1 MYFFGVTQ
9 GFQHG
14 RLSSIE
20 SLETNVW
27 WQILMMI
34 ALKHGVVF
42 GLEPP
47 MHFHE
52 LDSSR
57 ALVGAIEL
65 NREEVILASQA
76 LQRSVGVDD
85 AL

>member
-1 MYFFGVTQ
+1 
-9 GFQHG
+9 
-14 RLSSIE
+14 
-20 SLETNVW
+20 
-27 WQILMMI
+27 
-34 ALKHGVVF
+34 
-42 GLEPP
+42 